1 MATAPPALESK
12 LAHLP
17 DQPGVYLFKD
27 QSGEILYIGK
37 AARLADRV
45 RSYFLK
51 GADHTPKT
59 ALLVGQIADL
69 ETMVT
74 RSELEALILESN
86 LVKRHRPRFNVVLRD
101 DKQYPYLRLPV
112 KDRFPRLSIVRR
124 VQKDGALYYGPY
136 TPAGA
141 LRETLKV
148 IKKVFPLATCTI
160 DIDGTAERACIEFE
174 IKRCMAPCTGQQTQE
189 EYHRIV
195 REVRQF
201 LEGHDR
207 ELVDDLRAQMD
218 EAAARE
224 EFEEAARL
232 RDRIFKIERTLERQR
247 ITQTASIDQDVIGIA
262 RHGSSVDL
270 QLLFVRGGLLIGRK
284 DFFWLES
291 ADATDEELVRS
302 AVEQFYNKEGQPPRE
317 LLIPVDIPDADLVAR
332 WLSDKRGETVHV
344 LAPERGTKHQ
354 LVLLAEEN
362 AAAALADHLRNEELD
377 RQAGEELQRVLHLNT
392 APRRIEGFD
401 ISNTMGD
408 QSVASMVV
416 WEDGRMKKSDY
427 RRFKIATVQGAND
440 FASMQEVVRRRYG
453 GMEDLA
459 RPDLVLI
466 DGGLGQLAFARAGLQ
481 EAGHPDLAVIGL
493 AKAKGDKN
501 ERVYLPGR
509 KNPIILRAHSP
520 ATHLLQRVRDEAHRF
535 AVTFHRKLRSKTLVT
550 SQLEEII
557 GIGSITRTKLLKRFG
572 SLANLAQASE
582 EDLREAGLSERI
594 VRQLRSELA

>member
-1 MATAPPALESK
+1 MATASQALDSK
-12 LAHLP
+12 LDHLP

-27 QSGEILYIGK
+27 RSGDVLYIGK

-59 ALLVGQIADL
+59 ALLVRHVADL

-195 REVRQF
+195 RQVRQF

-218 EAAARE
+218 AAATRE
-224 EFEEAARL
+224 DFEEAARL

-262 RHGSSVDL
+262 RHGTSVDL
-270 QLLFVRGGLLIGRK
+270 QVLFVRGGLLIGRK

-302 AVEQFYNKEGQPPRE
+302 AIEQFYNKDGQPPRE
-317 LLIPVDIPDADLVAR
+317 LLIPVDIPDAGLLAH
-332 WLSDKRGETVHV
+332 WLSDKRGEPVRV
-344 LAPERGTKHQ
+344 LVPERGTKHQ

-377 RQAGEELQRVLHLNT
+377 RQAGEELQRVLRLKT
-392 APRRIEGFD
+392 APKRIEGFD
-401 ISNTMGD
+401 ISNTMGN

-416 WEDGRMKKSDY
+416 WEEGRMKKSDY
-427 RRFKIATVQGAND
+427 RRFKIASVEGAND
-440 FASMQEVVRRRYG
+440 FASMHEVVTRRYG
-453 GMEDLA
+453 RMEDLVL
-459 RPDLVLI
+459 PDLVLI
-466 DGGLGQLAFARAGLQ
+466 DGGLGQLASARAALQ
-481 EAGHPDLAVIGL
+481 EVGRPELAVIGL
-493 AKAKGDKN
+493 AKAKGEKD

-509 KNPIILRAHSP
+509 KNPIVLRANSP

-535 AVTFHRKLRSKTLVT
+535 AVTFHRTLRGKTLVT
-550 SQLEEII
+550 SQLDQII
-557 GIGSITRTKLLKRFG
+557 GIGSITRTKLLKQFG

-582 EDLREAGLSERI
+582 EALRKAGLSERI
-594 VRQLRSELA
+594 VRQLRRELA